1 MYNSLHGEFISA
13 PLLNILKSGINASNP
28 VVPGIETFPMSE
40 YFFQSLFLKL
50 TGAQEQKLKCI
61 LWELAS
67 NDYQFR
73 YEFLNTK
80 NYGECSDYKDKA
92 EVYKNLIDAI
102 KSYIPDFTMLRI
114 WDDVQLT
121 QAEIAS
127 QRTSWETKVK
137 ALYAKQAEKII
148 KDQEQKGDVLDEK
161 NKQKIR
167 DNYNQK
173 ALPEVDFQ
181 NHLSTLRRER
191 RINGLVQEIID
202 TLDHATAKTWMEQD
216 FVHFKSKAKKF
227 FLPQYV
233 ANNLLLGGPLV
244 AYHKE
249 SVYKHRNACA
259 HNTVSYQS
267 NLPTLSS
274 LKETDY
280 KKRNYF
286 FRFTLLILI
295 DEVFV
300 RTYKHY
306 VKAHDT

>member
-1 MYNSLHGEFISA
+1 MCSRLHREFIST
-13 PLLNILKSGINASNP
+13 PLLNILKSGVNASNP
-28 VVPGIETFPMSE
+28 IVSGIETYPMAE

-50 TGAQEQKLKCI
+50 TGAQEQKLKCV

-67 NDYQFR
+67 DDYQFR

-92 EVYKNLIDAI
+92 EVYKDLIDAI
-102 KSYIPDFTMLRI
+102 KSYMPEFTMFRI
-114 WDDVQLT
+114 WDDIQLT
-121 QAEIAS
+121 SAEIAS
-127 QRTSWETKVK
+127 QRTTWETKVK
-137 ALYAKQAEKII
+137 ALYAKQAEEII
-148 KDQEQKGDVLDEK
+148 KAQERKGVVLGDEK
-161 NKQKIR
+161 KQKIR
-167 DNYNQK
+167 DKYDHK
-173 ALPEVDFQ
+173 ALPEDDFL
-181 NHLSTLRRER
+181 NHLSTVRRER
-191 RINGLVQEIID
+191 RIYELIQEIID
-202 TLDHATAKTWMEQD
+202 TLEHATAKTWMEQD

-227 FLPQYV
+227 FMPQYV
-233 ANNLLLGGPLV
+233 ANNQLLGGPLV

-267 NLPTLSS
+267 NLPTFSS

-286 FRFTLLILI
+286 FRFTLLILV

-306 VKAHDT
+306 VKVHDK